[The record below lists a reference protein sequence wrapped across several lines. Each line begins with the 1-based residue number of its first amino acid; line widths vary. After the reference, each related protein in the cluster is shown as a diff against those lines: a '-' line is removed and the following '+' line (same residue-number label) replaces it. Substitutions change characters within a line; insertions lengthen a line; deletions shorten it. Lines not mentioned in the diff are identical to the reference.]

1 MIPFFGALLIA
12 QPLCKIN
19 TRNIMDDFKRREFI
33 KLSAFG
39 FAAVALQ
46 LNSITSYAQK
56 ANGYLGKW
64 NPNTK
69 LNWDAFL
76 ERLTML
82 SKSQHQL
89 PWNEIQYTQQV
100 KNLLLQCNFPE
111 FENVKKEMDGYV
123 DKHPNK
129 FEASSLH
136 TEIDFQVSLFQ
147 FEKGEYISHHDHPDM
162 TGVINVVS
170 GNALLKN
177 YTIEEQL
184 NNPKKL
190 FENGL
195 EMYTDTYLIR
205 EIENEIAKA
214 GDVSIL
220 TSHEGN
226 IHCLMPNEFTQL
238 VDVFTPA
245 YKADTNTKWYKVNED
260 GYYQNRKGIYE
271 AEYKV
276 TEFSK
281 VMTISID
288 ASILNR
294 YVGTYVFANNYM
306 LVITKKND
314 KLFLQRGQNQESL
327 SPKIE
332 MLPYDE
338 NKFWLD
344 NKKVRYVFNTNQKTQ
359 TMTVYFGESS
369 EIATQIK

>member
-1 MIPFFGALLIA
+1 
-12 QPLCKIN
+12 
-19 TRNIMDDFKRREFI
+19 MDDFKRREFI

-46 LNSITSYAQK
+46 LNSITTYAQK

-64 NPNTK
+64 NSNTK

-89 PWNEIQYTQQV
+89 PWNEKEYTQQV

-111 FENVKKEMDGYV
+111 FENVKKEMDGYL

-129 FEASSLH
+129 FESSSLH
-136 TEIDFQVSLFQ
+136 TEIDFEVSLFQ

-170 GNALLKN
+170 GSALLKN

-184 NNPKKL
+184 TKPKKL
-190 FENGL
+190 FENGM
-195 EMYTDTYLIR
+195 EIYNNSCLIR

-226 IHCLMPNEFTQL
+226 IHSLMPNEFTQL

-245 YKADTNTKWYKVNED
+245 YKADTNAKWYTVNEE

-271 AEYKV
+271 AEYSMP
-276 TEFSK
+276 ELSK
-281 VMTISID
+281 VKTINVD
-288 ASILNR
+288 PSILNR
-294 YVGTYVFANNYM
+294 YLGTYQTDNYM
-306 LVITKKND
+306 ILITKSSDTLFAQIGKNMD
-314 KLFLQRGQNQESL
+314 KLR
-327 SPKIE
+327 PKTKL
-332 MLPYDE
+332 LPYEE

-344 NKKVRYVFNTNQKTQ
+344 NKKARFEFNANQEAQVQ
-359 TMTVYFGESS
+359 TITMYYNETSD
-369 EIATQIK
+369 IAKKIK